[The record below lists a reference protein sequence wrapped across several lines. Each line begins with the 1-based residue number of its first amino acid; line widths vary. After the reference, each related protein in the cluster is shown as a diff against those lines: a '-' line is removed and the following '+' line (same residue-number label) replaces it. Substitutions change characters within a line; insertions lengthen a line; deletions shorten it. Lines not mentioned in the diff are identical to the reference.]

1 MYWGQLLFHEAS
13 VWLNMFIC
21 EYGHVILNDFIPVGC
36 VQKDLKATALD
47 CFPKAIWYC

>member
-1 MYWGQLLFHEAS
+1 
-13 VWLNMFIC
+13 MFIC

-47 CFPKAIWYC
+47 CFPKVFDTVRKRDSQGKN